1 MGDLQKKKQGKL
13 ILGFKKND
21 SKVMEIVYT
30 TVFPKV
36 RLYILKNNGN
46 EARAKDV
53 YQEAFIACWKNIK
66 ADKFSEE
73 GNVEAYL
80 YTVAK
85 NKWTDYLRSSEYKK
99 TVVDENRLESLKLV
113 DDSKIDESFEDA
125 NRNAMQKALKQ
136 LGDNCKTLLNLFYF
150 ERKSMDEISQK
161 MNLASASARNQKYR
175 CMEKLRKLS
184 LDIKNNG

>member
-1 MGDLQKKKQGKL
+1 
-13 ILGFKKND
+13 
-21 SKVMEIVYT
+21 VYT

-36 RLYILKNNGN
+36 RLHILKNNGN
-46 EARAKDV
+46 EERAKDV

-80 YTVAK
+80 YTIAK

-113 DDSKIDESFEDA
+113 DDSKIDESVEDA

-136 LGDNCKTLLNLFYF
+136 LGDNCKTLLDLFYF
-150 ERKSMDEISQK
+150 ERKSMDEISQT

-184 LDIKNNG
+184 LEIKNYG